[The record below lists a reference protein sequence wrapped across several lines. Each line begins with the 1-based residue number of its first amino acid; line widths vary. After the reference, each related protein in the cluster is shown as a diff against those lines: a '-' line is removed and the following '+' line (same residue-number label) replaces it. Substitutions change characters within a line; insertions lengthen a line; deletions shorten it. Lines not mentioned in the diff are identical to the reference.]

1 MKGDFS
7 HHFYNSQP
15 ITRERFDE
23 LAVLHFENTGKVA
36 GAFEID
42 LDAGWLSGLRIMDG
56 WQTFKIKDVSAA
68 VYYATR
74 SSRVSLA
81 DQWAKFT
88 SHLEGKQIEPESFA
102 PVEIGGL
109 RPLEKGDILCID
121 GPFTQAGS

>member
-23 LAVLHFENTGKVA
+23 LAVLHLENTGKVA

-56 WQTFKIKDVSAA
+56 WQTSGQSLPAIWRGNK
-68 VYYATR
+68 
-74 SSRVSLA
+74 SSRRVLPLLKSGA
-81 DQWAKFT
+81 CVPWRR
-88 SHLEGKQIEPESFA
+88 
-102 PVEIGGL
+102 EIYSVL
-109 RPLEKGDILCID
+109 TDL
-121 GPFTQAGS
+121 FTQAGS